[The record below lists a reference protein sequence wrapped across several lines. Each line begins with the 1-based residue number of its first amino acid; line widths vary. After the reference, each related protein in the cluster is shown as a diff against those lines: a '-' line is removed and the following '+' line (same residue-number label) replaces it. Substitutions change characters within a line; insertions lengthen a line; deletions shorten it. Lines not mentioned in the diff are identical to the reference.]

1 MNPRRKWRTLAR
13 GLVYDKASRTAKIS
27 IYVKGRKGDVRLR
40 RTLHDV
46 SAEEAEKVLIALR
59 AKANRGTA
67 RPAAIAPT
75 VRTFYEAYFDLIA
88 ERVAASTADG
98 YRQVIERY
106 ILPRFGETRLA
117 DVTSGAVNVWVL
129 DVKKQ
134 RREQRLRPLAGATLN
149 GYANILRS
157 LVNYAVRFDVIEES
171 PFKKAFDREKV
182 NQPKNELTEVEC
194 AAFLGAFD
202 AREKY
207 LAHLRS
213 RYRTGA
219 VVACT
224 RYPTARSFGGSRR
237 WDSAAA
243 DELWER
249 FRALRPFFVVAL
261 TTGLRL
267 GDLCRLAWKHVRWG
281 DGWIQL
287 VMEKTDRE
295 VVIPIGVACAAALR
309 ECLARPVVGELAFVD
324 EAGAPL
330 SVTRIRRTFAHT
342 EHAVVVERIVPVL
355 RGRHRNERDRAKPL
369 QSERLAKLA
378 GDLADGFFLVVPLG
392 AAAAIGRLLQIQD
405 EAVRLAVGE
414 AAAGGVLAEEVDLI
428 GSGEMGVEG
437 AEEII
442 DGGEHPGAPP
452 RSRRDRA
459 RGSRLAAR
467 TRAAT

>member
-1 MNPRRKWRTLAR
+1 MIAARSQWRKLGR
-13 GLVYDKASRTAKIS
+13 GLLYNKATRTAKIS
-27 IYVKGRKGDVRLR
+27 IYVKGRKGETRFR

-46 SAEEAEKVLIALR
+46 SEEEAEKVLVALR

-182 NQPKNELTEVEC
+182 NQPKNELTETEC
-194 AAFLGAFD
+194 AAFLGAFED
-202 AREKY
+202 REKY
-207 LAHLRS
+207 LVHLRS

-219 VVACT
+219 VVACS

-261 TTGLRL
+261 TTGFRL
-267 GDLCRLAWKHVRWG
+267 GDLCRLAWKHVRWS

-287 VMEKTDRE
+287 VMAKTDRE
-295 VVIPIGVACAAALR
+295 VVIPIGVACAASLR
-309 ECLARPVVGELAFVD
+309 DCLARPVVGELVFVD

-330 SVTRIRRTFAHT
+330 SVTRIRRTFA
-342 EHAVVVERIVPVL
+342 L
-355 RGRHRNERDRAKPL
+355 AK
-369 QSERLAKLA
+369 KLA
-378 GDLADGFFLVVPLG
+378 GITRLVRFHDLRHTYGSSLASDGLSLAIISKVMGHADQATTARYARPDNRVL
-392 AAAAIGRLLQIQD
+392 
-405 EAVRLAVGE
+405 EAVRQST
-414 AAAGGVLAEEVDLI
+414 D
-428 GSGEMGVEG
+428 
-437 AEEII
+437 
-442 DGGEHPGAPP
+442 
-452 RSRRDRA
+452 RRY
-459 RGSRLAAR
+459 
-467 TRAAT
+467 TP